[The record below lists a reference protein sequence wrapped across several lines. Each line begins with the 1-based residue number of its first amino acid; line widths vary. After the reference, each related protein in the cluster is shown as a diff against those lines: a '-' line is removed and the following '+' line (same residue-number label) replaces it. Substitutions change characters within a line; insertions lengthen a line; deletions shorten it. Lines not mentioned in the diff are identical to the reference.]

1 MGSLNLYEIRRSLE
15 PRCYNRESWRETST
29 SRACHRSET
38 DDPKSRRD
46 FMELKE
52 EHDLRK
58 EEDDAT
64 YFASPTCFGSLGY
77 AVVDLG
83 SSGRTA
89 LL

>member
-1 MGSLNLYEIRRSLE
+1 
-15 PRCYNRESWRETST
+15 
-29 SRACHRSET
+29 
-38 DDPKSRRD
+38 
-46 FMELKE
+46 MELKK

-58 EEDDAT
+58 KEDDAT

-89 LL
+89 VL

>member
-1 MGSLNLYEIRRSLE
+1 
-15 PRCYNRESWRETST
+15 
-29 SRACHRSET
+29 
-38 DDPKSRRD
+38 
-46 FMELKE
+46 MELKK